1 MAGRSKLPR
10 RIRRRPFLND
20 LPRRAYLTLKHE
32 GWIELLVRVATSPL
46 RLIGLEREGRARMA
60 AWATGVRVRGWY
72 RREGRHV
79 TIVMPTH
86 GDPTTTIDAV
96 RRLHRTLRPGAAR
109 IVVVDDGSEPRHQE
123 RLKELAGTDLELEF
137 AQENRGYAVSVNRGL
152 ARAGHGHDVVV
163 LNNDVIAHRGWLEAL
178 QHAAYREHAGVVGPM
193 LLYPDGRIQA
203 AGTHRNLGASLW
215 FDHRYRFKRPD
226 HGPANVPDTA
236 LAITG
241 ACMYLRRALVDD
253 LGPLDEG
260 FPMAYEDVDYCL
272 RAWEAGWEVRY
283 EPSSRLTH
291 VESPTRGT
299 EVGERERR
307 SQSHFWDKWGDWFDR
322 RDVRAPDGGLRI
334 VYVTQDTGVG
344 GGHRDVFEHLNRL
357 GERRHSVELYSLGG
371 EPDWFPLEAPVRTFG
386 SYEGL
391 AAALAREDA
400 VKVATW
406 WATAP
411 WVWRASVTRG
421 LPVYFVQDIE
431 TSYYPGDE
439 ATQHQVLAS
448 YREEF
453 RYMTISDWNRERLA
467 EMGLSSALIPPG
479 IDLETF
485 RPIGRPQGHDVVL
498 AIGRSLPLKNLPLTI
513 EAWRRLDPRPEL
525 WMFGV
530 EPELGPTY
538 GARYFAHPSD
548 QRVNELFNEAT
559 VFVQTSIHEGFCL
572 PLLEAMAAGTPV
584 VSTDAHGNRDFCRH
598 EENCLIVDANP
609 EAVSGALAR
618 VLGDSQ
624 LRARLVAAGRETAQ
638 EYAWE
643 RRIDRLER
651 FFMNLAEGAE
661 PRAPRLSGAPRG

>member
-1 MAGRSKLPR
+1 MPSGSKLPR
-10 RIRRRPFLND
+10 RGRRRPLFND
-20 LPRRAYLTLKHE
+20 LPRRAHLTIKHQ
-32 GWIELLVRVATSPL
+32 GWSELLVRLLTSPL
-46 RLIGLEREGRARMA
+46 RLVGLERGLRRRIA
-60 AWATGVRVRGWY
+60 AFAHSRRVRGWY
-72 RREGRHV
+72 RREGRMV
-79 TIVMPTH
+79 TIIMPTF
-86 GDPTTTIDAV
+86 GDPATTIDAV
-96 RRLHRTLRPGAAR
+96 ARLRRTLRPGATR
-109 IVVVDDGSEPRHQE
+109 IVIVDDGSELRHQV
-123 RLKELAGTDLELEF
+123 RLKELAADELKVDL
-137 AQENRGYAVSVNRGL
+137 APSNRGYAACVNRGL
-152 ARAGHGHDVVV
+152 ARAGHEHDMVV

-178 QHAAYREHAGVVGPM
+178 QHAAYSQHAGVVGPM

-203 AGTHRNLGASLW
+203 AGSHRNPGAPEW
-215 FDHRYRFKRPD
+215 FDHRYRFKRSG

-236 LAITG
+236 LAVTG
-241 ACMYLRRALVDD
+241 ACMYLRRALVDE
-253 LGPLDEG
+253 LGSFDAE

-307 SQSHFWDKWGDWFDR
+307 SQEHFWHKWGNWFDR
-322 RDVRAPDGGLRI
+322 RDARAPDGGLRI
-334 VYVTQDTGVG
+334 VYVTQGTGVG

-357 GERRHSVELYSLGG
+357 HRRGHDAQLFSLGG
-371 EPDWFPLEAPVRTFG
+371 RPEWFPLEVPVRTFG

-391 AAALAREDA
+391 AAALARESA

-421 LPVYFVQDIE
+421 IPVYFVQDIE
-431 TSYYPGDE
+431 TSYYAGDE
-439 ATQHQVLAS
+439 RMQDRVLAS

-453 RYMTISDWNRERLA
+453 RYMTISNWNRERLA
-467 EMGLSSALIPPG
+467 ELGLSSDLIPPG
-479 IDLETF
+479 IDLGNF
-485 RPIGRPQGHDVVL
+485 RRLDHAKRDDVVL
-498 AIGRSLPLKNLPLTI
+498 AVGRSLPLKNLPLTI

-530 EPELGPTY
+530 EPELGQEH
-538 GARYFAHPSD
+538 GARYFERPSD
-548 QRVNELFNEAT
+548 ERVNELFNEAA

-598 EENCLIVDANP
+598 EENCLIADADP
-609 EAVSGALAR
+609 EAVSHALAR
-618 VLGDSQ
+618 VFGDAR
-624 LRARLVAAGRETAQ
+624 LRARLVEAGLETVR

-651 FFMNLAEGAE
+651 FFLELVEA
-661 PRAPRLSGAPRG
+661 PPTAPRLSGAPRG